1 MRTPLVLS
9 ALLTLTAAA
18 LPAAAQ
24 TPPPSQAPLVV
35 RSPARTALLAVGDP
49 SPDFTAATHDG
60 RTVSSGGSARARALV
75 VYFYPRDETPGCTR
89 EAEAFRDL
97 RAQLDAAGADVVGVS
112 TDSLQSHASFA
123 QAHQLNFSLV
133 ADPDG
138 ALGRAFGLS
147 VSGFAP
153 RTTFVIGRDGRIAR
167 VFPSVRVDGH
177 AAEVLAAVRALA
189 PAAPAAP
196 AARRR

>member
-1 MRTPLVLS
+1 MRTPLVLTGLF
-9 ALLTLTAAA
+9 ALTAVVM
-18 LPAAAQ
+18 PAAAQ
-24 TPPPSQAPLVV
+24 TPPAQAPLVV

-49 SPDFTAATHDG
+49 SPDFTATTHDG
-60 RTVSSGGSARARALV
+60 RTLSNGGRRPRALV

-123 QAHQLNFSLV
+123 QGHQLNFSLL

-177 AAEVLAAVRALA
+177 AAEVLAAVRALPA
-189 PAAPAAP
+189 AAPAAP
-196 AARRR
+196 APQRR

>member
-1 MRTPLVLS
+1 MQACDTGLQVELAARSS
-9 ALLTLTAAA
+9 A
-18 LPAAAQ
+18 
-24 TPPPSQAPLVV
+24 
-35 RSPARTALLAVGDP
+35 

-60 RTVSSGGSARARALV
+60 RTVSNGGARPRALV